1 MNKNESKYFNTA
13 AIMDEAL
20 LQILETK
27 DYEYISVKEVCARAG
42 VNRSTFYLH
51 YESMDDLL
59 NETIEMINNKFYS
72 SFQSHIKITNNILRK
87 DKKELIFINETFLVP
102 YLNFILENK
111 KLFLL
116 QCKKP
121 YIFKADK
128 KFEEW
133 NNDLFIPIATSF
145 GIEKNIQNYFIRYFI
160 DGIMAIIIC
169 WLENDCKEDINTII
183 DVIYKCTGIKN
194 HLEKE

>member
-72 SFQSHIKITNNILRK
+72 SFQSNIKITNNILRK

-194 HLEKE
+194 HLDKE

>member
-27 DYEYISVKEVCARAG
+27 DYEYISVKELCLKAG

-72 SFQSHIKITNNILRK
+72 SFQSHIKITSNILRK

-116 QCKKP
+116 LCKKP
-121 YIFKADK
+121 YIFKSDK
-128 KFEEW
+128 RFEEL
-133 NNDLFIPIATSF
+133 NNDLFIPIATQF
-145 GIEKNIQNYFIRYFI
+145 GIKKNIQNYFIRYYR
-160 DGIMAIIIC
+160 DGIMAIIIY

-194 HLEKE
+194 DLNK